1 MRSKE
6 TMHKIMSG
14 VHSKNTKPEQILR
27 KALWQRGIRYRKNY
41 DKLPGRPDIAI
52 TRCKIAIFVDGD
64 FWHGRNMEKIDK
76 EITQNRQYWLPK
88 LRKNKMRD
96 EEVNDILTEKGWLVI
111 RFWESDIKKDI
122 DSCVKKILQYIPYRS
137 NNNH

>member
-6 TMHKIMSG
+6 IMHKIMSG

-27 KALWQRGIRYRKNY
+27 KSLWKKGIRYRKNY
-41 DKLPGRPDIAI
+41 EELPGKPDIAI

-76 EITQNRQYWLPK
+76 EIKQNRQYWLPK
-88 LRKNKMRD
+88 LKKNKMRD
-96 EEVNDILTEKGWLVI
+96 KEVNDILTEKGWLVI
-111 RFWESDIKKDI
+111 RFWESDIKKDV
-122 DSCVKKILQYIPYRS
+122 DSCVKNILEYIPYKKLR
-137 NNNH
+137 